1 MGKVKNNCI
10 ATGAGSELKNG
21 WPRKNEVTSPTHYG
35 PGYPA
40 RLGSTPIESL
50 EATAGSFVANSKRE
64 SIGLAS
70 WLKANEDVA
79 PKPNFLSTSR
89 KKLIGDVAESIEH
102 NASSYIPGVSQWASA
117 GNSQASMGPRL
128 LAENVTIMRQEVI
141 SSTISSSGTSAFRS
155 LFSKHFSPLTSS
167 LYIGPRVLSKTALT
181 FFMIAYSHEGTQY
194 AIRDPDLDTCYLREL
209 FGRLPGVRFGSLS
222 RSNATLFR
230 IKEKL
235 RQLWDKTPAG
245 THLVLL
251 LTGHGADNAM
261 VLYGD
266 ESIDESELVRIIK
279 HFRPNNFMSQSSSIY
294 AEKIPGQRAW
304 AAEFEEMT
312 IPSSF
317 LLIGFFMASSD
328 ASRYPGQ
335 TFEECLRLRIAQL
348 SRFNGHLQHR
358 RGCDGCRIRREC
370 PDAFKTSN
378 DYEQDV
384 DLTQAQ
390 DALTHLHVLLA
401 RWPEFTKRCE
411 NVRVYMMGNKP
422 FCKSNG
428 LPVPLSR
435 LRGVNTPVVE
445 AAALDDVD
453 RNGRYLIRSFPL

>member
-1 MGKVKNNCI
+1 M
-10 ATGAGSELKNG
+10 
-21 WPRKNEVTSPTHYG
+21 
-35 PGYPA
+35 
-40 RLGSTPIESL
+40 
-50 EATAGSFVANSKRE
+50 
-64 SIGLAS
+64 
-70 WLKANEDVA
+70 
-79 PKPNFLSTSR
+79 
-89 KKLIGDVAESIEH
+89 
-102 NASSYIPGVSQWASA
+102 
-117 GNSQASMGPRL
+117 
-128 LAENVTIMRQEVI
+128 
-141 SSTISSSGTSAFRS
+141 
-155 LFSKHFSPLTSS
+155 
-167 LYIGPRVLSKTALT
+167 
-181 FFMIAYSHEGTQY
+181 
-194 AIRDPDLDTCYLREL
+194 LDTCYLREL

-222 RSNATLFR
+222 GSNATLFR

-251 LTGHGADNAM
+251 LTGHGDDNAM

-279 HFRPNNFMSQSSSIY
+279 TLPPKQLHVTIVFDICRENVQKAAVDVGKHIALIWSCS
-294 AEKIPGQRAW
+294 PGQQAW